1 MSDSQPTAAVTSE
14 PATDPNSPAEPVLVS
29 EQLSQAYGSVSVL
42 SDVSVS
48 IESGTL
54 TAVVGPNGSGKTTL
68 LKTLAGLLSPSE
80 GTVQYYGPDAEREI
94 GYLPQRPS
102 FRPQF
107 STLETLEFYTALV
120 DDDPEEL
127 LARVGLRD
135 AAERR
140 VEALSGGMTRL
151 LGLAQAT
158 VGDPPVV
165 VLDEPGSGLD
175 PTMRKRTFK
184 VAHELATDGTA
195 VICSSHDLALVE
207 QWADQVIV
215 LDGGS
220 VVDMGSPAELCK
232 HHNADSLWDVFD
244 IAVEKP
250 DNQVAV
256 LGVDDE

>member
-1 MSDSQPTAAVTSE
+1 MSESQAASKADSET
-14 PATDPNSPAEPVLVS
+14 VLVS
-29 EQLSQAYGSVSVL
+29 EQLSQSYGSVSVL
-42 SDVSVS
+42 SEVSVT
-48 IESGTL
+48 IDSGSL

-68 LKTLAGLLSPSE
+68 LKTLAGLLSPAE
-80 GTVQYYGPDAEREI
+80 GAVQYLGPDAEREI

-127 LARVGLRD
+127 LSRVGLRD
-135 AAERR
+135 AADRR

-158 VGDPPVV
+158 VGNPPVV

-175 PTMRKRTFK
+175 PTMRKRTFE
-184 VAHELATDGTA
+184 VAHELANDGTA

-207 QWADQVIV
+207 QWADHVIV

-220 VVDMGSPAELCK
+220 VVDTGSPAELCRA
-232 HHNADSLWDVFD
+232 HGAESLWEVFD
-244 IAVEKP
+244 VTIEKP
-250 DNQVAV
+250 DDQVAV
-256 LGVDDE
+256 LGVDGE